1 MKNNNGLTFLLVI
14 AGFIVVLYLVQSW
27 NRTEAVPNEGEV
39 SVDNMQDM
47 SVSYGTPQMTQE
59 NMAPSTVDPRVG
71 NGSTGFTEGLTGATL
86 QDDMNANDNEE
97 AQRLRQ
103 ASCFPKEQL
112 LPEELLPQ
120 DNSSTWAQ
128 VNPQGSGSLKDK
140 NFLQSGFHSGI
151 DTIGSTLR
159 NANLQLR
166 SDPPNPQVV
175 VSPWMQTTIQPDTN
189 RRPLEL
195 GGCQ

>member
-1 MKNNNGLTFLLVI
+1 MKHNNGLTFLLVV
-14 AGFIVVLYLVQSW
+14 AGFIVVLYLVQNW
-27 NRTEAVPNEGEV
+27 NRGEAVPNEGEV
-39 SVDNMQDM
+39 TVDNMADM
-47 SVSYGTPQMTQE
+47 SVSYGTPQMSQE
-59 NMAPSTVDPRVG
+59 NMAPSMVDPSA
-71 NGSTGFTEGLTGATL
+71 NDGSTGVEGLVGATL
-86 QDDMNANDNEE
+86 QDDMNANDNQE

-140 NFLQSGFHSGI
+140 NFLQSGFHTGI
-151 DTIGSTLR
+151 NTIGSTLR
-159 NANLQLR
+159 NGNLQLR
-166 SDPPNPQVV
+166 SEPPNPQVV

-189 RRPLEL
+189 RRALEIS
-195 GGCQ
+195 GCA

>member
-1 MKNNNGLTFLLVI
+1 MKHNNGLTFLLVV
-14 AGFIVVLYLVQSW
+14 AGFIVVLYLVQNW
-27 NRTEAVPNEGEV
+27 NRNEAVPNEGEV

-59 NMAPSTVDPRVG
+59 NMAPSVVDPRAG
-71 NGSTGFTEGLTGATL
+71 DGSTGFTEGLTGATL
-86 QDDMNANDNEE
+86 QDDMNANDNQE

-140 NFLQSGFHSGI
+140 NFLSSAYHSGI

-189 RRPLEL
+189 RRSLEV
-195 GGCQ
+195 GGCA

>member
-1 MKNNNGLTFLLVI
+1 MKHNNGLTFLLVV
-14 AGFIVVLYLVQSW
+14 AGFIVVLYLVQNW
-27 NRTEAVPNEGEV
+27 NRHEAVPNEGEV
-39 SVDNMQDM
+39 SMDNMQDM

-59 NMAPSTVDPRVG
+59 NMAVSTVDPRAG
-71 NGSTGFTEGLTGATL
+71 DGSTGVEGLTGATL
-86 QDDMNANDNEE
+86 QDDMNANDNQE

-140 NFLQSGFHSGI
+140 NFLSSGFHSGI
-151 DTIGSTLR
+151 DTTGSTLR

-189 RRPLEL
+189 RRPLEIA
-195 GGCQ
+195 GCQ

>member
-1 MKNNNGLTFLLVI
+1 MKHNNGLTFLLVV
-14 AGFIVVLYLVQSW
+14 AGFIVVLYLVQNW
-27 NRTEAVPNEGEV
+27 NRHEAVPNEGEV
-39 SVDNMQDM
+39 SMDNMQDM

-59 NMAPSTVDPRVG
+59 NMAVSTVDPRAG
-71 NGSTGFTEGLTGATL
+71 DGSTGVEGLTGATL
-86 QDDMNANDNEE
+86 QDDMNANDNQE

-140 NFLQSGFHSGI
+140 NFLSSAYHSGV

-189 RRPLEL
+189 RRPLEV